1 MSVAVSKSSPVV
13 VRPSE
18 PATTSSTTIK
28 LSSFDKGLER
38 MPTAALLVFEH
49 PIHETTETIKR
60 ALSQALVH
68 YYPFAG
74 RMVAGADGD
83 DAGHIE
89 CSGEGAVFVAASASC
104 AVEEVIASDHSPASR
119 ALRNDL
125 AVCYPGESCGPA
137 DPLLLVQV
145 TEFSCGGFV
154 LGVTWNHAVAD
165 GAGMVQFLKAIGELA
180 RGLPSPSVAP
190 VRRDDS
196 LPSLPA
202 VVPIDKLLSLEPFD
216 DLVYLDFTVPSS
228 AIGRIRA
235 DFGSRFG
242 GHPCSV
248 FDAVSAVVWRCRTRA
263 VMSDPEAPA
272 ALFFSANARRHV
284 GAKQGYYGNCVTAQ
298 LVTEK
303 SGTVAGGDVVE
314 LAKKIR
320 DAKETIADQ
329 FNDAEGGGP
338 RRAATRPVLQ
348 DRYDMVIVSSW
359 QNLGF
364 DEVDL
369 GSGRPARVTSRMR
382 ERLHFPA
389 LGMLPPCKGR
399 DGANVLSVVVKEKHA
414 DAFLG
419 ELARF
424 IDVINAV

>member
-1 MSVAVSKSSPVV
+1 MSVVVSKSSPV
-13 VRPSE
+13 
-18 PATTSSTTIK
+18 TTTIK

-38 MPTAALLVFEH
+38 MPAAALLVFEH
-49 PIHETTETIKR
+49 LIHETTETIKR

-83 DAGHIE
+83 DAGHIH

-119 ALRNDL
+119 SKALREDL
-125 AVCYPGESCGPA
+125 AVRYPGESCGPA
-137 DPLLLVQV
+137 DPLLVVQV

-154 LGVTWNHAVAD
+154 LGVAWNHAVAD
-165 GAGMVQFLKAIGELA
+165 GAGMAQFLQAIGELA

-202 VVPIDKLLSLEPFD
+202 VVPIDKLLSLDPFD
-216 DLVYLDFTVPSS
+216 DLAYLDFTVPSS
-228 AIGRIRA
+228 AIRRIRTSA
-235 DFGSRFG
+235 AASAASHAPFSTPSAPSCG
-242 GHPCSV
+242 GAAPG
-248 FDAVSAVVWRCRTRA
+248 TRA

-272 ALFFSANARRHV
+272 VLFFSANERRHV

-303 SGTVAGGDVVE
+303 SGAVAGGDVVE

-320 DAKETIADQ
+320 DAKET
-329 FNDAEGGGP
+329 
-338 RRAATRPVLQ
+338 
-348 DRYDMVIVSSW
+348 
-359 QNLGF
+359 
-364 DEVDL
+364 
-369 GSGRPARVTSRMR
+369 
-382 ERLHFPA
+382 
-389 LGMLPPCKGR
+389 
-399 DGANVLSVVVKEKHA
+399 
-414 DAFLG
+414 
-419 ELARF
+419 
-424 IDVINAV
+424 